1 LQAIEEYM
9 KQDLHQGKLEL
20 IEWIVRQEKVEHLQ
34 PLLDIIHNVDL
45 KEQDKSK
52 IVGYKVKG
60 QRVTKEMLVLSIQQA
75 MLQITDGDVIALSDI
90 EKDSEQW

>member
-1 LQAIEEYM
+1 M
-9 KQDLHQGKLEL
+9 KQDLNQGKLEL
-20 IEWIVRQEKVEHLQ
+20 IEWIVRQEKLEHLQ
-34 PLLDIIHNVDL
+34 PLLDVIRNVDL

-60 QRVTKEMLVLSIQQA
+60 QQVTKEMLVLSIQQA
-75 MLQITDGDVIALSDI
+75 LIQITDGEVIALSDI